1 MDPEIRHGYFVLQT
15 RAQSTGTELS
25 LTGVVEN
32 LTTGD
37 KWRFATAEE
46 LTHLLQRWGTNPG
59 SKTTNQ
65 EFGGPK

>member
-15 RAQSTGTELS
+15 RAQSNGAELS

-37 KWRFATAEE
+37 KWRFATADE
-46 LTHLLQRWGTNPG
+46 LTHLLRQWGANPG
-59 SKTTNQ
+59 SKTINHEQ
-65 EFGGPK
+65 GDRK